1 MVSALI
7 EFSTKHDSTEEGLY
21 DYEFQWWRWP
31 WNRKFKEGVIKEVML
46 DLILKEALSIHHK
59 VSKGAYCPKEKTAS
73 VMLS

>member
-46 DLILKEALSIHHK
+46 DLILKESLSIH
-59 VSKGAYCPKEKTAS
+59 Y
-73 VMLS
+73 